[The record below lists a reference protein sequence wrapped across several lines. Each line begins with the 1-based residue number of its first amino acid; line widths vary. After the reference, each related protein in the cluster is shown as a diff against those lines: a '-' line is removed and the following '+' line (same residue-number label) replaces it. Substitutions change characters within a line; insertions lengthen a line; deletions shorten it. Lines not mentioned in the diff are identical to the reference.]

1 MKIPRGTLQKNKFH
15 YQFSLTNTRP
25 YTRFI
30 FHVTLPVSLP
40 VPAQRHVSRTRTFP
54 ASPLHVTRCRTSTT
68 DGKGVASR
76 RRDALPVHPSDIPT
90 PRLEHMRGFGLSTLD
105 HMPNASYCVIRV
117 CCYSRPKA
125 TRATGF

>member
-40 VPAQRHVSRTRTFP
+40 VPAQNSYVSSVAAARYAVSDVNHGRKG
-54 ASPLHVTRCRTSTT
+54 CRKPTS
-68 DGKGVASR
+68 
-76 RRDALPVHPSDIPT
+76 
-90 PRLEHMRGFGLSTLD
+90 
-105 HMPNASYCVIRV
+105 
-117 CCYSRPKA
+117 
-125 TRATGF
+125 